1 VRIIDRIDD
10 AMNDELLNLAQMAVE
25 KAIKLGATAADAIVA
40 DGNST
45 SVSVR
50 QGKIEDV
57 GRSESRDIGIRVFAG
72 QSSAI
77 IAGSVLTPEAIGK
90 LAERALAMAKLA
102 PPDSYSGIADPSQLA
117 TKVIDLDLVGEETP
131 SPLKLQELAFAAEA
145 SALAVPGVSK
155 SIGAGSS
162 SSSSFIA
169 LAASNGFAQ
178 AYRRTGFGLSAS
190 VIAGDGTSMERD
202 YDGSSALHF
211 GDLEQPEKIGR
222 TAGERAVKRL
232 NPRKLASQTVPV
244 IFDRRVASSLI
255 GHLLGAI
262 NGGAIARGVS
272 FLKDD
277 MGKALFKPGVT
288 IVDDPLRIRGFAS
301 RSFDGEGLPTALRN
315 LIEKGVLTSWV
326 LDLRSARQLGLT
338 PTGSGARGLGSQPG
352 PSTSNV
358 HMEPGMK
365 SPEDMM
371 RDMGTGLLVTEFIGS
386 SINGATGDYSRG
398 ATGFWIENGE
408 IQYPVSEI
416 TIAGNLKTMFASLEP
431 ANDLMF
437 KGSVNAP
444 SCIIESMTIA
454 GR

>member
-1 VRIIDRIDD
+1 
-10 AMNDELLNLAQMAVE
+10 MNDELLNLAQMAVD

-40 DGNST
+40 DGSST

-50 QGKIEDV
+50 QGKIEEV

-102 PPDSYSGIADPSQLA
+102 PADPYSGIAEPSQLA
-117 TKVIDLDLVGEETP
+117 SQIIDLDLVGDETP

-145 SALAVPGVSK
+145 AALAVPGVSK
-155 SIGAGSS
+155 SNGAGSS
-162 SSSSFIA
+162 ASSSSIA
-169 LAASNGFAQ
+169 MAASNGFAQ
-178 AYRRTGFGLSAS
+178 FYRRTGFGISAS
-190 VIAGDGTSMERD
+190 VIAGEAARMERD
-202 YDGSSALHF
+202 YDGTSALHF
-211 GDLEQPEKIGR
+211 SDLETPEKIGR

-232 NPRKLASQTVPV
+232 NPRKVASQTVPV
-244 IFDRRVASSLI
+244 IFDRRVSSSLI
-255 GHLLGAI
+255 GHLAGAI
-262 NGGAIARGVS
+262 NGAAIARDVS

-277 MGKALFKPGVT
+277 LGKALFKPGVT
-288 IVDDPLRIRGFAS
+288 IVDDPLRMRGQAS
-301 RSFDGEGLPTALRN
+301 RSFDGEGLATSRRN
-315 LIEKGVLTSWV
+315 LIDKGVLTSWV
-326 LDLRSARQLGLT
+326 LDLRSARQLGLS

-352 PSTSNV
+352 PSTTNL
-358 HMEPGMK
+358 HLEPGTR
-365 SPEDMM
+365 SPEEMM
-371 RDMGTGLLVTEFIGS
+371 RDIGSGLLVMEFIGS
-386 SINGATGDYSRG
+386 SINSSTGDYSRG

-416 TIAGNLKTMFASLEP
+416 TIAGNLKTMFASLEA

-444 SCIIESMTIA
+444 SCLIESLTIA

>member
-1 VRIIDRIDD
+1 
-10 AMNDELLNLAQMAVE
+10 MNDELLNLAQMAVD

-40 DGNST
+40 DGSST

-57 GRSESRDIGIRVFAG
+57 GRSEGRDIGIRVFAG

-102 PPDSYSGIADPSQLA
+102 PADPYAGIADPSQLA
-117 TKVIDLDLVGEETP
+117 SQIIDLDLVGSETP
-131 SPLKLQELAFAAEA
+131 SPLKLQELAFAAEEA
-145 SALAVPGVSK
+145 ALAVPGVSK
-155 SIGAGSS
+155 SNGAGSS
-162 SSSSFIA
+162 ASSSSIA

-178 AYRRTGFGLSAS
+178 SYRRTGFGFSAS
-190 VIAGDGTSMERD
+190 VIAGETTSMERD
-202 YDGSSALHF
+202 YDGTSALHF
-211 GDLEQPEKIGR
+211 SDLETPEKIGR
-222 TAGERAVKRL
+222 SAGERAVKRL
-232 NPRKLASQTVPV
+232 NPRKIASQTVPV
-244 IFDRRVASSLI
+244 IFDRRVSSSLI
-255 GHLLGAI
+255 GHLAGAI
-262 NGGAIARGVS
+262 NGAAIARDVS

-288 IVDDPLRIRGFAS
+288 IVDDPLRVRGQAS
-301 RSFDGEGLPTALRN
+301 RSFDGEGLATSRRN
-315 LIEKGVLTSWV
+315 LIDKGVLTSWV
-326 LDLRSARQLGLT
+326 LDLRSARQLGLS

-352 PSTSNV
+352 PSTTNL
-358 HMEPGMK
+358 HMEPGTR
-365 SPEDMM
+365 SPEEMM
-371 RDMGTGLLVTEFIGS
+371 RDIGTGLLVVEFIGS
-386 SINGATGDYSRG
+386 SINSSTGDYSRG

-416 TIAGNLKTMFASLEP
+416 TIAGNLKTMFASLEA
-431 ANDLMF
+431 ANDLIF

-444 SCIIESMTIA
+444 SCLIESMTIA

>member
-1 VRIIDRIDD
+1 
-10 AMNDELLNLAQMAVE
+10 MNDELLNLAQMAVD
-25 KAIKLGATAADAIVA
+25 KAMKLGATAADAIVA

-77 IAGSVLTPEAIGK
+77 IAGSVLTSEAIGK

-102 PPDSYSGIADPSQLA
+102 PADPYSGIADASQLA
-117 TKVIDLDLVGEETP
+117 TKIIDLDLVGEDAP

-145 SALAVPGVSK
+145 AALAVPGVSK

-162 SSSSFIA
+162 SSSNFIA

-178 AYRRTGFGLSAS
+178 SYRRTGFGLSAS

-211 GDLEQPEKIGR
+211 GDLETPEKIGR
-222 TAGERAVKRL
+222 TAGERAVRRL

-255 GHLLGAI
+255 GHLTGAI
-262 NGGAIARGVS
+262 NGAAIARGVS

-277 MGKALFKPGVT
+277 MGKALFKPEVT
-288 IVDDPLRIRGFAS
+288 IVDDPLRRRGFAS
-301 RSFDGEGLPTALRN
+301 RSFDGEGLPTAVRN
-315 LIEKGVLTSWV
+315 LIDKGVLTGWV

-338 PTGSGARGLGSQPG
+338 PTGSGARGMGSQPG

-358 HMEPGMK
+358 HLEPGTK

-371 RDMGTGLLVTEFIGS
+371 RGIGTGVLVTEFIGS
-386 SINGATGDYSRG
+386 SINSATGDYSRG

-416 TIAGNLKTMFASLEP
+416 TIAGNLKTMFATLTP
-431 ANDLMF
+431 ANDLIF
-437 KGSVNAP
+437 KGAVNAP
-444 SCIIESMTIA
+444 SCLIESMTIA

>member
-1 VRIIDRIDD
+1 
-10 AMNDELLNLAQMAVE
+10 MNDELLNLAQMAVD
-25 KAIKLGATAADAIVA
+25 KAMKLGATAADAIVV

-57 GRSESRDIGIRVFAG
+57 GRSESRDIGLRVFAG

-77 IAGSVLTPEAIGK
+77 IASSVLTAEAIGK
-90 LAERALAMAKLA
+90 LAERALSMAKLA
-102 PPDSYSGIADPSQLA
+102 PADPFSGIAESSQLA
-117 TKVIDLDLVGEETP
+117 TKIIDLDLVGEDSP
-131 SPLKLQELAFAAEA
+131 SPIKLQEMAFAAEA
-145 SALAVPGVSK
+145 AALAVPGVTK
-155 SIGAGSS
+155 SNGAGSS
-162 SSSSFIA
+162 ASSTYIA

-178 AYRRTGFGLSAS
+178 SYRRTGFGLSAS

-211 GDLEQPEKIGR
+211 GDLETAEKIGR

-232 NPRKLASQTVPV
+232 NPRKLPSQTVPV

-255 GHLLGAI
+255 GHLTGAI
-262 NGGAIARGVS
+262 NGAAIARGVS

-288 IVDDPLRIRGFAS
+288 IVDDPLRIRGFSS
-301 RSFDGEGLPTALRN
+301 RSFDGEGLPTERRN
-315 LIEKGVLTSWV
+315 LIDKGVLTGWV
-326 LDLRSARQLGLT
+326 LDLRSARQLSLT

-352 PSTSNV
+352 PSTTNV
-358 HMEPGMK
+358 HMEVGPK
-365 SPEDMM
+365 TPEELM
-371 RDMGTGLLVTEFIGS
+371 REIGTGLLVTEFIGS
-386 SINGATGDYSRG
+386 SINSSTGDYSRG
-398 ATGFWIENGE
+398 ATGFWIQNGE

-416 TIAGNLKTMFASLEP
+416 TIASNLKTMFASLVP
-431 ANDLMF
+431 ANDLLF

-444 SCIIESMTIA
+444 SCLIESMTLA

>member
-1 VRIIDRIDD
+1 
-10 AMNDELLNLAQMAVE
+10 MNDELLNLAQMAVD
-25 KAIKLGATAADAIVA
+25 KAMKLGATAADAIVV

-57 GRSESRDIGIRVFAG
+57 GRSESRDIGLRVFAG
-72 QSSAI
+72 HSSAI
-77 IAGSVLTPEAIGK
+77 IAGSVLTAEAIGK
-90 LAERALAMAKLA
+90 LAERALSMAKLA
-102 PPDSYSGIADPSQLA
+102 PPDPYSGIADSSQLA
-117 TKVIDLDLVGEETP
+117 TKIVDLDLVGEETP
-131 SPLKLQELAFAAEA
+131 SPMKLQEMAFAAEA
-145 SALAVPGVSK
+145 AALAVPGVTNSN
-155 SIGAGSS
+155 GAGSS
-162 SSSSFIA
+162 ASSNYIA

-178 AYRRTGFGLSAS
+178 SYRRTGFGLSAS

-211 GDLEQPEKIGR
+211 GDLETAEKIGR

-232 NPRKLASQTVPV
+232 NPRKLPSQTVPV

-255 GHLLGAI
+255 GHLTGAI
-262 NGGAIARGVS
+262 NGAAIARGVS

-288 IVDDPLRIRGFAS
+288 IVDDPLRVRGFSS
-301 RSFDGEGLPTALRN
+301 RSFDGEGLPTERRN
-315 LIEKGVLTSWV
+315 LIDKGVLTGWV
-326 LDLRSARQLGLT
+326 LDLRSARQLSLT

-352 PSTSNV
+352 PSTTNV
-358 HMEPGMK
+358 HLEVGTK
-365 SPEDMM
+365 SPEELM
-371 RDMGTGLLVTEFIGS
+371 RDIGTGLLVTEFIGS
-386 SINGATGDYSRG
+386 SINSSTGDYSRG

-408 IQYPVSEI
+408 IRYPVSEI
-416 TIAGNLKTMFASLEP
+416 TIASNLKTMFASLVP
-431 ANDLMF
+431 ANDLLF

-444 SCIIESMTIA
+444 SCLIESMTLA

>member
-1 VRIIDRIDD
+1 
-10 AMNDELLNLAQMAVE
+10 MNDELLNLAQMAVD

-40 DGNST
+40 DGSST

-50 QGKIEDV
+50 QGKIEEV

-102 PPDSYSGIADPSQLA
+102 PADPYSGIADPSQLA
-117 TKVIDLDLVGEETP
+117 TQIIDLDMVGDETP

-145 SALAVPGVSK
+145 AALAVPGVSK
-155 SIGAGSS
+155 SNGAGSS
-162 SSSSFIA
+162 ASSSFIA

-178 AYRRTGFGLSAS
+178 SYRRTGFGFSAS
-190 VIAGDGTSMERD
+190 VIAGETTSMERD
-202 YDGSSALHF
+202 YDGTSALHF
-211 GDLEQPEKIGR
+211 GDLETPEKIGQS
-222 TAGERAVKRL
+222 AGERAVKRL
-232 NPRKLASQTVPV
+232 NPRKIASQTVPV
-244 IFDRRVASSLI
+244 IFDRRVSSSLI
-255 GHLLGAI
+255 GHLAGGI
-262 NGGAIARGVS
+262 NGASIARDVS

-277 MGKALFKPGVT
+277 MGKALFKPGIT
-288 IVDDPLRIRGFAS
+288 IVDDPLRLRGPAS
-301 RSFDGEGLPTALRN
+301 RSFDGEGLATSRRN
-315 LIEKGVLTSWV
+315 LIDKGVLTSWV
-326 LDLRSARQLGLT
+326 LDLRSARQLGLA

-352 PSTSNV
+352 PSTTNL
-358 HMEPGMK
+358 HMEPGAR
-365 SPEDMM
+365 SPEEMM
-371 RDMGTGLLVTEFIGS
+371 RDIGTGLLVVEFIGS
-386 SINGATGDYSRG
+386 SINSSTGDYSRG

-416 TIAGNLKTMFASLEP
+416 TIAGNLKTMFASLE
-431 ANDLMF
+431 AADDLIF

-444 SCIIESMTIA
+444 SCLIESMTIA